1 MIRNHQDKSTIGAER
16 RLHMTAT
23 EILKH
28 EHEIILMVL
37 DAAEREIESI
47 QGTGQVHRQ
56 NIEKMLDFFRS
67 FADHCHHAK
76 EEKHLFV
83 KMKEKGMPDNSG
95 PIFVMLTEHNQGR
108 SRLNAI
114 AEVLGTASEGSAS
127 AIQTVIDNLSGYVEL
142 LRNHILKEDNILFPA
157 ADKMFTPEDQK
168 ELMVSF
174 EKVEAE
180 EIGVGIHEKYHQ
192 IAHDLAKK

>member
-1 MIRNHQDKSTIGAER
+1 
-16 RLHMTAT
+16 MTAT
-23 EILKH
+23 ETLNH
-28 EHEIILMVL
+28 EHKIILMVL
-37 DAAEREIESI
+37 DAAEKEIESI
-47 QGTGQVHRQ
+47 RGTGKIHRQ
-56 NIEKMLDFFRS
+56 TIEKMLDFFRN

>member
-1 MIRNHQDKSTIGAER
+1 
-16 RLHMTAT
+16 MTAT

-95 PIFVMLTEHNQGR
+95 PIFVMLTEHEQGR
-108 SRLNAI
+108 SRLKGI
-114 AEVLGTASEGSAS
+114 AEALEKASEGNAS
-127 AIQTVIDNLSGYVEL
+127 SIQTVKDKLSAYVEL
-142 LRNHILKEDNILFPA
+142 LRNHILKENNVLFPT
-157 ADKMFTPEDQK
+157 ADKMFTPDDQK
-168 ELMVSF
+168 ELMEIF

-180 EIGVGIHEKYHQ
+180 EIGVGVHEKYHQ
-192 IAHDLAKK
+192 IAHDLANE

>member
-1 MIRNHQDKSTIGAER
+1 
-16 RLHMTAT
+16 MTAT

-37 DAAEREIESI
+37 EAAEREIESI
-47 QGTGQVHRQ
+47 HRTGKIHTQ
-56 NIEKMLDFFRS
+56 NVEKMLDFFRG
-67 FADHCHHAK
+67 FADQCHHAK

-95 PIFVMLTEHNQGR
+95 PIFVMLTEHEQGR
-108 SRLNAI
+108 SRLKTI
-114 AEVLGTASEGSAS
+114 AGALGKASEGDAS
-127 AIQTVIDNLSGYVEL
+127 AIQAVKDNLSDYVEL
-142 LRNHILKEDNILFPA
+142 LRNHILKENNILFPT

-168 ELMVSF
+168 ELMEKF

-180 EIGVGIHEKYHQ
+180 EMGVGVHEKYHQ